1 MIGGMR
7 KFARSKWALV
17 LLFIPLVI
25 ALAVTLPDT
34 FGGGLSGGTLSK
46 VGDREIKGPQV
57 RQEIDRSIRRV
68 LIEENKVVSLEEAAQ
83 PGGLAEREYLSL
95 EYQNTLLAFADK
107 MGIRASAEALK
118 PYLERNQVLTNAF
131 GKVDIASLR
140 AEAQE
145 RGMSPRDF
153 EVFLQDF
160 LTQRYVEIAA
170 LSAVNMPDVLS
181 EPFIKYF
188 GETRTLA
195 LARPGPNVL
204 EGLAQP
210 TDAELQ
216 AWYDRNLARFAQPER
231 RRISA
236 LVYTPDDFLD
246 RAAATDAEVRAH
258 YDANIRTYSTPE
270 TRAIVEYKSPDRNVV
285 QAFVDLGAQGI
296 PLEQALAQSPGI
308 EVVERSVQPE
318 QIEDE
323 AYRQLLFQME
333 PGKPD
338 GRALQL
344 AEGQPYFTMMV
355 KSVTPGTPTPFEQI
369 VDQVRRDMALPEA
382 SRLLEESAE
391 PFRDAAG
398 GQALEV
404 IGEQF
409 GVPVYNLAAVDAQGR
424 TANGDTAQLLV
435 GNRDAMTDLFTL
447 TPGQMTTV
455 YEEEN
460 KRSMFRLDEIIAPAT
475 PAFAD
480 VKDAVRQEVMRER
493 ALAAT
498 DAAANG
504 MVAAVKADGD
514 FVKGA
519 VANKMEALPPITVS
533 REGNQQVDPA
543 LITGGFALKS
553 GEVGIVRGSSGEAWV
568 ARVDAVIPATPESTM
583 ILRLQMG
590 GQISQS
596 LQQDLAE
603 VFQRGLEKEVEFKRD
618 EEAIT
623 RFFQGLRPRDAAQ

>member
-46 VGDREIKGPQV
+46 VGDREIKATEV
-57 RQEIDRSIRRV
+57 RQEIDRAIRRV
-68 LIEENKVVSLEEAAQ
+68 LIEENKVVSLEDAVNN
-83 PGGLAEREYLSL
+83 GMAEREYLSL

-131 GKVDIASLR
+131 GKVDMASLQ

-145 RGMSPRDF
+145 RGMSARDF

-160 LTQRYVEIAA
+160 LTQRYVEVAA

-188 GETRTLA
+188 GETRTLSF
-195 LARPGPNVL
+195 ARPGPTAL
-204 EGLAQP
+204 EGVAQP

-216 AWYDRNLARFAQPER
+216 AWYDRNQARFAQPER

-246 RAAATDAEVRAH
+246 RAAPTDEEVRAH
-258 YDANIRTYSTPE
+258 YDTNIRAYSTPE
-270 TRAIVEYKSPDRNVV
+270 TRVIVEYKSPDRNVV

-296 PLEQALAQSPGI
+296 PLDQALAQSPGI

-333 PGKPD
+333 PGKLD

-355 KSVTPGTPTPFEQI
+355 KSVTPGTPTPFEQ
-369 VDQVRRDMALPEA
+369 VVEQVRRDLAMPEA
-382 SRLLEESAE
+382 SRLFEESAE

-398 GQALEV
+398 GQSLEA

-409 GVPVYNLAAVDAQGR
+409 GVPVYSLAAIDAQGR
-424 TANGDTAQLLV
+424 TARGDTAQLLV
-435 GNRDAMTDLFTL
+435 GNRDAMADLFTL

-455 YEEEN
+455 YEDDN
-460 KRSMFRLDEIIAPAT
+460 KRSMFRLDEIVPPAT
-475 PAFAD
+475 PALAD
-480 VKDAVRQEVMRER
+480 VKDAVREIVVRER
-493 ALAAT
+493 LIAAI
-498 DAAANG
+498 DASATA
-504 MVAAVKADGD
+504 MVAAVKG
-514 FVKGA
+514 GA
-519 VANKMEALPPITVS
+519 EFGPSAASNKMEAQPPITVT

-543 LITGGFALKS
+543 LITGAFALKT

-590 GQISQS
+590 QQISQS
-596 LQQDLAE
+596 LQEDLAE
-603 VFQRGLEKEVEFKRD
+603 VFQRGLQKEVPFQRD

>member
-46 VGDREIKGPQV
+46 VGDREIKATEV
-57 RQEIDRSIRRV
+57 RQEIDRAIRRV
-68 LIEENKVVSLEEAAQ
+68 LIDENKVVSLEEAATN
-83 PGGLAEREYLSL
+83 GMAEREYLSL

-131 GKVDIASLR
+131 GKVDITSLR

-188 GETRTLA
+188 GETRTLS
-195 LARPGPNVL
+195 LARPAPTAL

-236 LVYTPDDFLD
+236 LVYSPDDFLD
-246 RAAATDAEVRAH
+246 RAAATEEEVRAH
-258 YDANIRTYSTPE
+258 YDANLKTYSTPE
-270 TRAIVEYKSPDRNVV
+270 TRVIVEYKSPDRNIV

-296 PLEQALAQSPGI
+296 PLDEALAQSPGI

-323 AYRQLLFQME
+323 GYRQLLFQME
-333 PGKPD
+333 AGKPD

-344 AEGQPYFTMMV
+344 AEGQPYFAVMV
-355 KSVTPGTPTPFEQI
+355 KTITPGTPTPFEQ
-369 VDQVRRDMALPEA
+369 VVEQVRRDLAMPEA
-382 SRLLEESAE
+382 MRLFEESAE

-398 GQALEV
+398 GQPLED
-404 IGEQF
+404 IGTQF
-409 GVPVYNLAAVDAQGR
+409 GVPVFNLDAIDVQGR
-424 TANGDTAQLLV
+424 TAKGDTAQLLAT
-435 GNRDAMTDLFTL
+435 NRDALRDLFTL

-475 PAFAD
+475 PPFAE
-480 VKDAVRQEVMRER
+480 VKDVVRQEVMKER
-493 ALAAT
+493 ALAAV
-498 DAAANG
+498 DAAANAV
-504 MVAAVKADGD
+504 VAAIKGGGD
-514 FVKGA
+514 FAKSA
-519 VANKMEALPPITVS
+519 SANKMEALPPITVS

-543 LITGGFALKS
+543 LITGAFALKS

-623 RFFQGLRPRDAAQ
+623 RFFQGLLPRDTAP

>member
-1 MIGGMR
+1 MIGGLR
-7 KFARSKWALV
+7 KFAKSKWALV

-46 VGDREIKGPQV
+46 IGDREIKATQV
-57 RQEIDRSIRRV
+57 RQEIDRAIRRV
-68 LIEENKVVSLEEAAQ
+68 LIDENKVVSLEEAANN
-83 PGGLAEREYLSL
+83 GMAEREYLSL

-145 RGMSPRDF
+145 RRMTPRDF
-153 EVFLQDF
+153 EAFLQDF

-181 EPFIKYF
+181 DPFIKYF
-188 GETRTLA
+188 GETRTLS
-195 LARPGPNVL
+195 LARPGPTAL
-204 EGLAQP
+204 AGIAQP

-216 AWYDRNLARFAQPER
+216 SWYDRNKARFAQPER

-236 LVYTPDDFLD
+236 LVYTPDDLLD
-246 RAAATDAEVRAH
+246 RAAPTDQEVRAY
-258 YDANIRTYSTPE
+258 YDANIKAYSTPE
-270 TRAIVEYKSPDRNVV
+270 TRVIVEYKSPDRNIV

-296 PLEQALAQSPGI
+296 PLDQALAQSPGI
-308 EVVERSVQPE
+308 ELVERSVQPE

-323 AYRQLLFQME
+323 GYRQLLFQME
-333 PGKPD
+333 AGKPD
-338 GRALQL
+338 GRALRL
-344 AEGQPYFTMMV
+344 AEGQPYFTVMV

-369 VDQVRRDMALPEA
+369 VEQVRRDMAMPA
-382 SRLLEESAE
+382 AVRLFEESSE
-391 PFRDAAG
+391 PFRDAV
-398 GQALEV
+398 GQPLEDL
-404 IGEQF
+404 GTQF
-409 GVPVYNLAAVDAQGR
+409 GIPVINLAAIDSQGR
-424 TANGDTAQLLV
+424 TANGDTAQLLAA
-435 GNRDAMTDLFTL
+435 NRDAMTDLFTL

-460 KRSMFRLDEIIAPAT
+460 RLSMFRLDEIIAPAT

-480 VKDAVRQEVMRER
+480 VKDTVRQAVMAER
-493 ALAAT
+493 QLAAM
-498 DAAANG
+498 DAAANAVV
-504 MVAAVKADGD
+504 VAVNGGSDFGKA
-514 FVKGA
+514 A
-519 VANKMEALPPITVS
+519 IANKMEALPVVTVT
-533 REGNQQVDPA
+533 RQGNAQIDPA
-543 LITGGFALKS
+543 LIDGGFALKV
-553 GEVGIVRGSSGEAWV
+553 GEVGVVRGSSGEAWV
-568 ARVDAVIPATPESTM
+568 ARVDAIVPATPESTM

-596 LQQDLAE
+596 LQQDLVE
-603 VFQRGLEKEVEFKRD
+603 VFQRGLEKEVEFKRND
-618 EEAIT
+618 QAIT
-623 RFFQGLRPRDAAQ
+623 QFFRGLRPRDAAQ